1 MPNTYK
7 LQAVVDVQWGVYF
20 TLFISQKNSQ
30 FDICPNGSKTENV
43 TVNALQVAL
52 SIDKNI

>member
-7 LQAVVDVQWGVYF
+7 LQAVFDVQWGVYF

-30 FDICPNGSKTENV
+30 FYVCPNCSKIENV
-43 TVNALQVAL
+43 TVNALQAPL